1 MMGREILNI
10 VCPQCGAPAKF
21 DIVHQIYRCGYCGG
35 QVAVENVRREKV
47 ELQRAQSQR
56 VIASAMSFPMS
67 KASCTGCGA
76 TLVFEKNEALSTCAF
91 CGRSLVRKDYVY
103 DSKMPQNIIPFAVT
117 RKEAAQLLLGW
128 CDQNPK
134 RLEAEH
140 LRGRIAELK
149 GYYLPYEMVH
159 GPVHCKV
166 WKRGEGRVSC
176 DFEAGGYLNA
186 EFVNCSAQLDNLV
199 LDCMEPYHLDY
210 LTEFDFSYAAG
221 QRIKISDISE
231 EGVQNRLNLETAEN
245 YRGGMEKIWGTKDID
260 ISAQVDPV
268 VKVPVL
274 LPVYYITDGNVHAA
288 VNGQTGKVSVRAEK
302 ETKYIAFP
310 WWMKGLLVLLVT
322 CAALYSAILLGS
334 KESGTALSVIG
345 MVALVYVIIFAAMF
359 DGANNRFSMT
369 KYRDIFS
376 SGEQTYRRER
386 GKLILREDIIK
397 RKMETPVFKQVLD
410 GKMEVVTYTFR
421 SFARTLRMI
430 MLGIVT
436 IFFPVIIALLVNGFD
451 FSRLYI
457 GGSAIWFC
465 ITVPLVP
472 IFFIKFGIQSLY
484 ESPLIYIISEN
495 GKKRRY
501 RKKSSIKGKDVLNF
515 TKEALF
521 SVPICFLTW
530 FALFVFVMTIYFT
543 AFGMG

>member
-1 MMGREILNI
+1 MGREILNI
-10 VCPQCGAPAKF
+10 ACPQCGAPAKF

-35 QVAVENVRREKV
+35 QVAVENVRRQKAEF
-47 ELQRAQSQR
+47 QWQQSQR
-56 VIASAMSFPMS
+56 VMQSAKNFPMAT
-67 KASCTGCGA
+67 ASCTGCGA

-103 DSKMPQNIIPFAVT
+103 DNRMPQNIIPFAIT
-117 RKEAAQLLLGW
+117 KEEAVQLLLGW

-134 RLEAEH
+134 RPEAEH

-159 GPVHCKV
+159 GPVRCRVNK
-166 WKRGEGRVSC
+166 KGETAAY
-176 DFEAGGYLNA
+176 EAGGYLND
-186 EFVNCSAQLDNLV
+186 EFVNWSAQLDNLV
-199 LDCMEPYHLDY
+199 LDCMEPYDLNA
-210 LTEFDFSYAAG
+210 LREFDFSYAAG
-221 QRIKISDISE
+221 QRIKIADINGAE
-231 EGVQNRLNLETAEN
+231 AQQRLNSETAEN

-260 ISAQVDPV
+260 ILAQVDPV
-268 VKVPVL
+268 VKIPVL

-310 WWMKGLLVLLVT
+310 WWMKSLLVLLVT

-334 KESGTALSVIG
+334 KESGTALSVTG

-436 IFFPVIIALLVNGFD
+436 IFFPVILALLVNGFD

-543 AFGMG
+543 AFGME

>member
-1 MMGREILNI
+1 MGREILNI
-10 VCPQCGAPAKF
+10 ACPQCGAPAKF

-35 QVAVENVRREKV
+35 QVAVENVRRQKAEF
-47 ELQRAQSQR
+47 QWQQSQR
-56 VIASAMSFPMS
+56 VMQSARNFPMAT
-67 KASCTGCGA
+67 ASCTGCGA

-134 RLEAEH
+134 RPEAEH

-231 EGVQNRLNLETAEN
+231 EDVQNRLNSETAEN

-268 VKVPVL
+268 VKIPVL

-334 KESGTALSVIG
+334 KESGTALSVTG

-436 IFFPVIIALLVNGFD
+436 IFFPVILALLVNGFD

>member
-1 MMGREILNI
+1 MGREILNI
-10 VCPQCGAPAKF
+10 LCPHCGAPAKF

-35 QVAVENVRREKV
+35 QVEVENARRQKAEF
-47 ELQRAQSQR
+47 QWYQNQR
-56 VIASAMSFPMS
+56 VKAAAMNFPMS
-67 KASCTGCGA
+67 TVSCSGCGA

-91 CGRSLVRKDYVY
+91 CGRSVVRRDYVY

-117 RKEAAQLLLGW
+117 PKEAAGLLSDW
-128 CDQNPK
+128 CQKNRNKP
-134 RLEAEH
+134 EARH
-140 LRGRIAELK
+140 LSEKIGQLK

-159 GPVHCKV
+159 GPVRCRVNK
-166 WKRGEGRVSC
+166 KGETAAY
-176 DFEAGGYLNA
+176 EAGGYLND
-186 EFVNCSAQLDNLV
+186 EFVNWSAQLDNLV
-199 LDCMEPYHLDY
+199 LDCMEPYDLNA
-210 LTEFDFSYAAG
+210 LREFDFSYAAG
-221 QRIKISDISE
+221 QRIKIADINGAE
-231 EGVQNRLNLETAEN
+231 AQQRLNSETAEN

-260 ISAQVDPV
+260 ILAQVDPV
-268 VKVPVL
+268 VKIPVL

-334 KESGTALSVIG
+334 KEPGTALTITG
-345 MVALVYVIIFAAMF
+345 MVAFLYVIIFAAMF
-359 DGANNRFSMT
+359 DGANNRFSVIR
-369 KYRDIFS
+369 YWDIFS

-397 RKMETPVFKQVLD
+397 RKIEAPVFKHVLD
-410 GKMEVVTYTFR
+410 GREWVVTYTFR
-421 SFARTLRMI
+421 SVARTLRMI
-430 MLGIVT
+430 LLGLT
-436 IFFPVIIALLVNGFD
+436 AIFFPVMIALLVNGFD
-451 FSRLYI
+451 FSRLYLQ
-457 GGSAIWFC
+457 GSAVWFC
-465 ITVPLVP
+465 IAVPLVP
-472 IFFIKFGIQSLY
+472 IIFIKYGIQSLY

-501 RKKSSIKGKDVLNF
+501 RKKSGIKGKDVLNF

-530 FALFVFVMTIYFT
+530 FAVFVFVMTIYFT
-543 AFGMG
+543 AFGME

>member
-1 MMGREILNI
+1 
-10 VCPQCGAPAKF
+10 
-21 DIVHQIYRCGYCGG
+21 
-35 QVAVENVRREKV
+35 
-47 ELQRAQSQR
+47 
-56 VIASAMSFPMS
+56 
-67 KASCTGCGA
+67 
-76 TLVFEKNEALSTCAF
+76 
-91 CGRSLVRKDYVY
+91 
-103 DSKMPQNIIPFAVT
+103 MPQNIIPFAVT

-310 WWMKGLLVLLVT
+310 WWMKSLLVLLVT

-334 KESGTALSVIG
+334 KESGTALSVTG

-397 RKMETPVFKQVLD
+397 RKMEAPVFKRVLD
-410 GKMEVVTYTFR
+410 GKMEIVTYTFR
-421 SFARTLRMI
+421 SFARTLRMV

-436 IFFPVIIALLVNGFD
+436 IFLPVILALLVNGFD

-543 AFGMG
+543 AFGME

>member
-21 DIVHQIYRCGYCGG
+21 DIVYQIYRCGYCGG

-231 EGVQNRLNLETAEN
+231 EDVQNRLNSETAEN

-268 VKVPVL
+268 VKIPVL

-334 KESGTALSVIG
+334 KEPGTALTITG
-345 MVALVYVIIFAAMF
+345 MVAFLYVIIFAAMF
-359 DGANNRFSMT
+359 DGANNRFSVIR
-369 KYRDIFS
+369 YWDIFS

-397 RKMETPVFKQVLD
+397 RKIEAPVFKRVLD
-410 GKMEVVTYTFR
+410 GREWVVTYTFR
-421 SFARTLRMI
+421 SVARTLRMI
-430 MLGIVT
+430 LLGLTV
-436 IFFPVIIALLVNGFD
+436 IFFPVMIALLVNGFD
-451 FSRLYI
+451 FSRLYLQ
-457 GGSAIWFC
+457 GSAVWFC
-465 ITVPLVP
+465 IAVPLVP
-472 IFFIKFGIQSLY
+472 IIFIKYGIQSLY

-501 RKKSSIKGKDVLNF
+501 RKKSGIKGKDVLNF

-530 FALFVFVMTIYFT
+530 FAVFVFVMTIYFT
-543 AFGMG
+543 AFGME

>member
-1 MMGREILNI
+1 MGREILNI
-10 VCPQCGAPAKF
+10 SCPQCGAPAKF

-35 QVAVENVRREKV
+35 QVTVENVRRQKAEF
-47 ELQRAQSQR
+47 QWQQSQR
-56 VIASAMSFPMS
+56 VMQSARSFPMAT
-67 KASCTGCGA
+67 ASCTGCGA

-103 DSKMPQNIIPFAVT
+103 DNRMPQNIIPFAIT
-117 RKEAAQLLLGW
+117 KEEAAQLLLRW

-134 RLEAEH
+134 RPEAEH

-159 GPVHCKV
+159 GPVRCRVNK
-166 WKRGEGRVSC
+166 KGETAAY
-176 DFEAGGYLNA
+176 EAGGYLND
-186 EFVNCSAQLDNLV
+186 EFVNWSAQLDNLV
-199 LDCMEPYHLDY
+199 LDCMEPYDLNA
-210 LTEFDFSYAAG
+210 LREFDFSYAAG
-221 QRIKISDISE
+221 QRIKIADINGAE
-231 EGVQNRLNLETAEN
+231 AQQRLNSETAEN

-260 ISAQVDPV
+260 ILAQVDPV
-268 VKVPVL
+268 VKIPVL

-334 KESGTALSVIG
+334 KEPGTALTITG
-345 MVALVYVIIFAAMF
+345 MVAFLYVIIFAAMF
-359 DGANNRFSMT
+359 DGANNRFSVIR
-369 KYRDIFS
+369 YWDIFS

-386 GKLILREDIIK
+386 GKLILREDIIR
-397 RKMETPVFKQVLD
+397 RKIEAPVFKHVLD
-410 GKMEVVTYTFR
+410 GRERVVTYTFR
-421 SFARTLRMI
+421 SVARTLRMI
-430 MLGIVT
+430 LLGLT
-436 IFFPVIIALLVNGFD
+436 AIFFPVMIALLVNGFD
-451 FSRLYI
+451 FSRLYLQ
-457 GGSAIWFC
+457 GSAVWFC
-465 ITVPLVP
+465 IAVPLVP
-472 IFFIKFGIQSLY
+472 IIFIKYGIQSLY

-501 RKKSSIKGKDVLNF
+501 RKKSGIKGTDVLNF

-530 FALFVFVMTIYFT
+530 FAVFVFVMTIYFT
-543 AFGMG
+543 AFGME